1 MNSQGLP
8 HIEPANG
15 SHAGPRNREQDRKDA
30 IQYLTNGHRILPGW
44 GTHRA
49 TNATESW
56 AA

>member
-1 MNSQGLP
+1 MREQGLP
-8 HIEPANG
+8 YIEPGNG
-15 SHAGPRNREQDRKDA
+15 AHAQPMDRERARQDA
-30 IQYLTNGHRILPGW
+30 IDYLTNGHRILPGW